1 MMIPERKD
9 KIEDSNRSLIQ
20 EFQSQLLTQLEVLN
34 SSVAGSVTQQEK
46 QLQDMEKVMASFVS
60 AKTEVKHEN
69 KLFSRT
75 SLSVISILK

>member
-1 MMIPERKD
+1 MIPERKD

-20 EFQSQLLTQLEVLN
+20 EIQSQLLTQLEVLN

-60 AKTEVKHEN
+60 AKTEVKIICR
-69 KLFSRT
+69 L
-75 SLSVISILK
+75 SLLYLS

>member
-20 EFQSQLLTQLEVLN
+20 EFQSQLLMQLGVLN
-34 SSVAGSVTQQEK
+34 SNVAGSVTQQEK

-60 AKTEVKHEN
+60 AKT
-69 KLFSRT
+69 
-75 SLSVISILK
+75 